1 MATLAA
7 SQNLIDRLLPDQYD
21 GRVDIEEFI
30 QDCQRFF
37 DVANMDDNMRNIM
50 IKTLMNRELIPIYEA
65 VENNIVGY
73 EARLRKAFQKPSS
86 LVNDI
91 KEIFE
96 FRKGSISAEKY
107 FDTINKLTDK
117 LLRHKWDK
125 KELTKYFLIHCVDSK
140 EIQKEIKTRNIS
152 DVTDIEKLIKKMDSI
167 SEEVEIRAVQRIT

>member
-1 MATLAA
+1 M
-7 SQNLIDRLLPDQYD
+7 
-21 GRVDIEEFI
+21 
-30 QDCQRFF
+30 
-37 DVANMDDNMRNIM
+37 
-50 IKTLMNRELIPIYEA
+50 
-65 VENNIVGY
+65 GY

-86 LVNDI
+86 LVNDL

-117 LLRHKWDK
+117 LLRHKLDK

-140 EIQKEIKTRNIS
+140 EIQKKIKMRGIS

-167 SEEVEIRAVQRIT
+167 SEEEEIGAVQRITYADVTKGKEKFREYQNRCDIKQSNRTGYIAPLLDKLNVGHVKKKVMF